1 MYLFIVCVA
10 VIYKTAIEAV
20 PAPLPPLCTRLISS
34 QVLLLTDL
42 VEII

>member
-1 MYLFIVCVA
+1 MYPFIVCVA
-10 VIYKTAIEAV
+10 AIYKAAIEAV
-20 PAPLPPLCTRLISS
+20 PAPLPPLCIRLISW